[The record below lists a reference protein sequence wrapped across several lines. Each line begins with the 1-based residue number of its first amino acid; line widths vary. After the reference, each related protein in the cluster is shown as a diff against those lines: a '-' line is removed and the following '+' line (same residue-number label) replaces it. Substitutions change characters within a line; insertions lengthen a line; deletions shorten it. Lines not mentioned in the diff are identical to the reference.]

1 MKKRW
6 FILIAVVL
14 LVAVVLAACGKSSY
28 KCEDPY
34 GCVNVA
40 PGQPIKIGAAL
51 VLSGPN
57 ESLGVDSLGG
67 VEIAV
72 DDFTAANKDWLAKG
86 KHSIQVVKEDS
97 QCSAEGGQTAAQKLA
112 ADKSIVG
119 VIGTNCSSAGE
130 PASKILSDAHIPMIS
145 PSNTAPSLTAPKTHA
160 ECYLR
165 TAHNDKVQ
173 GKAVAEFAYKVLG
186 ARTMATI
193 HDGSPYAEQLQQVA
207 CDVFTQLGGKC
218 VAQEAINVGDTDM
231 RPVLT
236 KIAATHPDVL
246 YYPIFIQEGALIT
259 QQAKEVPGLEKTVLM
274 GSDGMIS
281 PDFIK
286 AAGKAAEGMYLS
298 GPAAVNNEEFNKK
311 YEAKYGQE
319 PPSAFHLHAYDATMM
334 LLDAIKK
341 VAVVDKD
348 GTIHIPRKAL
358 CQALFSTK
366 NFKGLTG
373 TLTCNQYG
381 DCADPKININ
391 KIINGKYVPVWPK
404 K

>member
-6 FILIAVVL
+6 FILFAVL
-14 LVAVVLAACGKSSY
+14 LVAALALAACGQKSTFQ
-28 KCEDPY
+28 CDDPY
-34 GCVNVA
+34 GCVNIG
-40 PGQPIKIGAAL
+40 PNDPIKVGVAV

-57 ESLGVDSLGG
+57 ESLGVDEVGG

-72 DDFTAANKDWLAKG
+72 DDFTAANKDWLG
-86 KHSIQVVKEDS
+86 KHAVQVVKEDS
-97 QCSAEGGQTAAQKLA
+97 LCSAEGGQTAAQKLA
-112 ADKSIVG
+112 ADSSIVG
-119 VIGTNCSSAGE
+119 VIGTACSSAGV
-130 PASKILSDAHIPMIS
+130 PASKILSDAHIVMIS
-145 PSNTAPSLTAPKTHA
+145 PSNTAPSLTAPDQHA

-173 GKAVAEFAYKVLG
+173 GKAVAEFAYNVLG

-236 KIAATHPDVL
+236 KIATAKPDVL
-246 YYPIFIQEGALIT
+246 YYPIFVQEGALIT
-259 QQAKEVPGLEKTVLM
+259 QQAKEVKGLEKTVLM

-286 AAGKAAEGMYLS
+286 AAGEAAEGMYMS
-298 GPAAVNNEEFNKK
+298 GPAAVNNDEFNKK

-334 LLDAIKK
+334 LLDAVKK

-358 CQALFSTK
+358 CQALFGTK
-366 NFKGLTG
+366 EFKGLTG
-373 TLTCNQYG
+373 TLTCNEYG

-391 KIINGKYVPVWPK
+391 QIQNGKYVPVWPNK
-404 K
+404 

>member
-6 FILIAVVL
+6 FILFAVL
-14 LVAVVLAACGKSSY
+14 LVAVLALSACSQKSTY
-28 KCEDPY
+28 ECTDPY
-34 GCVNVA
+34 GCVTIGPND
-40 PGQPIKIGAAL
+40 PIKVGVAV

-57 ESLGVDSLGG
+57 ESLGVDEVGG

-72 DDFTAANKDWLAKG
+72 DDFTAANKDWLG
-86 KHSIQVVKEDS
+86 KHKIEVVKEDS

-119 VIGTNCSSAGE
+119 VIGTACSSAGE
-130 PASKILSDAHIPMIS
+130 PASKILSDAHIVMIS
-145 PSNTAPSLTAPKTHA
+145 PSNTAPSLTDPKTHA

-173 GKAVAEFAYKVLG
+173 GKAVAEFAYNVLG

-236 KIAATHPDVL
+236 KIAAAKPDVL

-259 QQAKEVPGLEKTVLM
+259 QQAKEVPGLENTVLM

-281 PDFIK
+281 PDFVK
-286 AAGKAAEGMYLS
+286 AAGEAAEGMYLS
-298 GPAAVNNEEFNKK
+298 GPAAVDDQNFNKK

-341 VAVVDKD
+341 VAVVDED

-358 CQALFSTK
+358 CEALFSTK
-366 NFKGLTG
+366 DFKGLTG
-373 TLTCNQYG
+373 TLTCNEYG
-381 DCADPKININ
+381 DCADPKINIYQ
-391 KIINGKYVPVWPK
+391 IQNGKYVPVWPQK
-404 K
+404 

>member
-6 FILIAVVL
+6 FVLFAVLLIA
-14 LVAVVLAACGKSSY
+14 ALALTACGQKSTY
-28 KCEDPY
+28 NCTDPW
-34 GCVNVA
+34 GCVNVG
-40 PGQPIKIGAAL
+40 PNDPIKLGVAL

-57 ESLGVDSLGG
+57 ESLGVDSVGG

-72 DDFTAANKDWLAKG
+72 DDFTAANKDWLG
-86 KHSIQVVKEDS
+86 KHTIQVVKEDS
-97 QCSAEGGQTAAQKLA
+97 QCSAEGGQTAAQKLS

-119 VIGTNCSSAGE
+119 VVGTNCSSAGV
-130 PASKILSDAHIPMIS
+130 PAAKIFANAHMPLIS
-145 PSNTAPSLTAPKTHA
+145 PSNTAPSLTAPDTHA
-160 ECYLR
+160 ATYLR

-173 GKAVAEFAYKVLG
+173 GKAVAEFAYNVLG

-193 HDGSPYAEQLQQVA
+193 HDGSPYAQQLQQVA
-207 CDVFTQLGGKC
+207 CDVFKQLGGKC

-231 RPVLT
+231 HPVLT
-236 KIAATHPDVL
+236 KIAASKPDVL

-286 AAGKAAEGMYLS
+286 AAGQAAEGMYLS
-298 GPAAVNNEEFNKK
+298 GPAAVNNDAFNKK
-311 YEAKYGQE
+311 YEAKYGQK
-319 PPSAFHLHAYDATMM
+319 PPSAFHLHAYDAAMM
-334 LLDAIKK
+334 LLDAVKK

-358 CQALFSTK
+358 VDALFATK

-391 KIINGKYVPVWPK
+391 QIQNGKYVPVWPK

>member
-6 FILIAVVL
+6 FVLLALL
-14 LVAVVLAACGKSSY
+14 LVAALALTACGKKATY
-28 KCEDPY
+28 ECTDPI
-34 GCVNVA
+34 GCVEV
-40 PGQPIKIGAAL
+40 GEGEPIQIGVAL

-67 VEIAV
+67 VEIAI
-72 DDFTAANKDWLAKG
+72 DDFKAANGGGLFGHD
-86 KHSIQVVKEDS
+86 ITVVKEDS

-112 ADKSIVG
+112 SNEKIVG
-119 VIGTNCSSAGE
+119 VIGTNCSSAAV
-130 PASKILSDAHIPMIS
+130 PAAKIISDAGMVMIS
-145 PSNTAPSLTAPKTHA
+145 PSNTAPSLTDPKTHEA
-160 ECYLR
+160 GYLR

-173 GKAVAEFAYKVLG
+173 GKAVAEFAYNVLG

-207 CDVFTQLGGKC
+207 CDVFTELGGKC

-236 KIAATHPDVL
+236 KIAATKPDVL
-246 YYPIFIQEGALIT
+246 YYPIFVQEGAFIT
-259 QQAKEVPGLEKTVLM
+259 QQAKEVAGLENTVLM

-281 PDFIK
+281 PDFLE
-286 AAGKAAEGMYLS
+286 AAGEAAEGMYLS

-311 YEAKYGQE
+311 YMAKYGQE

-334 LLDAIKK
+334 LLNAIKK
-341 VAVVDKD
+341 VAVQVDGKLY
-348 GTIHIPRKAL
+348 IPR
-358 CQALFSTK
+358 QALRDALFATK
-366 NFKGLTG
+366 DFKGLTG

-381 DCADPKININ
+381 DCADPKIVIN
-391 KIINGKYVPVWPK
+391 QVKDGKFVPVWP
-404 K
+404 

>member
-6 FILIAVVL
+6 FILFAVLVVIAV
-14 LVAVVLAACGKSSY
+14 ALAACGQKSTY
-28 KCEDPY
+28 ECTDPY
-34 GCVNVA
+34 GCVDVA
-40 PGQPIKIGAAL
+40 PGQPIKIGVAL

-57 ESLGVDSLGG
+57 ASLGADSVGG

-72 DDFTAANKDWLAKG
+72 DDFTAANKDWLG
-86 KHSIQVVKEDS
+86 KHTIEVVKEDS

-119 VIGTNCSSAGE
+119 VIGTNCSSAGV
-130 PASKILSDAHIPMIS
+130 PASKILSDAHMPLIS
-145 PSNTAPSLTAPKTHA
+145 PSNTAPSLTAPDTHA

-173 GKAVAEFAYKVLG
+173 GKAVAEFAYNVLG

-207 CDVFTQLGGKC
+207 CDVFAQLGGKC

-236 KIAATHPDVL
+236 KIAANKPDVL

-281 PDFIK
+281 PDFVK
-286 AAGKAAEGMYLS
+286 AAGDAAEGMYLS
-298 GPAAVNNEEFNKK
+298 GPAAMQNEDFNKK
-311 YEAKYGQE
+311 YEAKYGEE
-319 PPSAFHLHAYDATMM
+319 PPSAFHLHAYDGAMI
-334 LLDAIKK
+334 LLNAIKQ

-358 CQALFSTK
+358 CQALFATK
-366 NFKGLTG
+366 DYKGLTG

-391 KIINGKYVPVWPK
+391 QIQDGKYVPVWP
-404 K
+404 

>member
-6 FILIAVVL
+6 FILFAVVMIAVL
-14 LVAVVLAACGKSSY
+14 ALAACGQKSTY
-28 KCEDPY
+28 KCDDPY
-34 GCVNVA
+34 GCVNIG
-40 PGQPIKIGAAL
+40 PNDPIKMGVAV

-57 ESLGVDSLGG
+57 ESLGVDEVGG

-72 DDFTAANKDWLAKG
+72 DDFTAANKDWLG
-86 KHSIQVVKEDS
+86 KHTIQVVKEDA

-119 VIGTNCSSAGE
+119 VIGTACSSAGE
-130 PASKILSDAHIPMIS
+130 PASKILSDAHIVMIS
-145 PSNTAPSLTAPKTHA
+145 PSNTAPSLTDPKTHA

-173 GKAVAEFAYKVLG
+173 GKAVAEFAYNVLG

-236 KIAATHPDVL
+236 KIAASKPDVL

-286 AAGKAAEGMYLS
+286 AAGEAAEGMYLS
-298 GPAAVNNEEFNKK
+298 GPAAVNNAEFNKK

-319 PPSAFHLHAYDATMM
+319 PPSAFHLHAYDAAMM

-341 VAVVDKD
+341 VAVVEKD

-366 NFKGLTG
+366 DFKGLTG

-391 KIINGKYVPVWPK
+391 QIQHGKYVPVWPK

>member
-6 FILIAVVL
+6 FILFAVL
-14 LVAVVLAACGKSSY
+14 LIAAMALAACGQKSTY
-28 KCEDPY
+28 ECTDPD
-34 GCVNVA
+34 GCITIA
-40 PGQPIKIGAAL
+40 PDAPIKIGAAL

-57 ESLGVDSLGG
+57 ASLGTDSVGG

-72 DDFTAANKDWLAKG
+72 DDFTAANKDWLG
-86 KHSIQVVKEDS
+86 KHTIEVVKEDS
-97 QCSAEGGQTAAQKLA
+97 MCSAEGGQTAAQKLA

-130 PASKILSDAHIPMIS
+130 PASKILSDAHIPLIS
-145 PSNTAPSLTAPKTHA
+145 PSNTAPSLTAPETHA
-160 ECYLR
+160 PYYLR

-173 GKAVAEFAYKVLG
+173 GKAVAEFAYNVLG

-207 CDVFTQLGGKC
+207 CDVFAQLGGEC

-236 KIAATHPDVL
+236 KIAATQPDVL

-259 QQAKEVPGLEKTVLM
+259 QQAKEVPGLENTVLM

-286 AAGKAAEGMYLS
+286 AAGAAAESMYLS
-298 GPAAVNNEEFNKK
+298 GPAAVNNDEFNKK
-311 YEAKYGQE
+311 YEAKYGEE
-319 PPSAFHLHAYDATMM
+319 PPSAFHLHAYDGTTM
-334 LLDAIKK
+334 LLNALKQ

-348 GTIHIPRKAL
+348 GTIHVPRKAL
-358 CQALFSTK
+358 RDALFATK
-366 NFKGLTG
+366 GLKGLTG
-373 TLTCNQYG
+373 TLTCNEYG

-391 KIINGKYVPVWPK
+391 QIQNGEYVPVWP
-404 K
+404 

>member
-6 FILIAVVL
+6 FILFAVL
-14 LVAVVLAACGKSSY
+14 LVAALALSACGQKSTF
-28 KCEDPY
+28 KCDDPY
-34 GCVNVA
+34 GCVNIG
-40 PGQPIKIGAAL
+40 PNDPIKLGVAV

-57 ESLGVDSLGG
+57 ESLGVDEVGG

-72 DDFTAANKDWLAKG
+72 DDFTAANKDWLG
-86 KHSIQVVKEDS
+86 KHTIQVVKEDS

-119 VIGTNCSSAGE
+119 VIGTACSSAGE
-130 PASKILSDAHIPMIS
+130 PASKILSDAHIVMIS
-145 PSNTAPSLTAPKTHA
+145 PSNTAPSLTDPKTHA

-173 GKAVAEFAYKVLG
+173 GKAVAEFAYNVLG

-236 KIAATHPDVL
+236 KIAAAKPDVL

-259 QQAKEVPGLEKTVLM
+259 QQAKEVPGLENTVLM

-286 AAGKAAEGMYLS
+286 AAGEAAEGMYLS
-298 GPAAVNNEEFNKK
+298 GPAAVDDQNFNKK

-334 LLDAIKK
+334 LLDAVKK

-358 CQALFSTK
+358 CEALFATK
-366 NFKGLTG
+366 DFKGLTG

-381 DCADPKININ
+381 DCADPKINIYQ
-391 KIINGKYVPVWPK
+391 IQNGEYVPVWPQK
-404 K
+404 

>member
-6 FILIAVVL
+6 FILFAVL
-14 LVAVVLAACGKSSY
+14 LAAVLALSACSQKSTY
-28 KCEDPY
+28 ECTDPY
-34 GCVNVA
+34 GCINIG
-40 PGQPIKIGAAL
+40 PDDPIKMGVAV

-57 ESLGVDSLGG
+57 ESLGVDEVGG

-72 DDFTAANKDWLAKG
+72 DDFTAANKDWLG
-86 KHSIQVVKEDS
+86 KHTIQVVKEDA

-119 VIGTNCSSAGE
+119 VIGTACSSAGE
-130 PASKILSDAHIPMIS
+130 PASKILSDAHIVMIS
-145 PSNTAPSLTAPKTHA
+145 PSNTAPSLTDPQTHA

-173 GKAVAEFAYKVLG
+173 GKAVAEFAYNVLG

-207 CDVFTQLGGKC
+207 CDVFTQLGGQC

-236 KIAATHPDVL
+236 KIAASKPDVL

-259 QQAKEVPGLEKTVLM
+259 QQAKEVPGLENTVLM

-281 PDFIK
+281 PDFVK
-286 AAGKAAEGMYLS
+286 AAGAAAEGMYLS
-298 GPAAVNNEEFNKK
+298 GPAAVDDQNFNKK

-341 VAVVDKD
+341 VAIVDKD

-358 CQALFSTK
+358 CEALFSTK
-366 NFKGLTG
+366 DFKGLTG
-373 TLTCNQYG
+373 TLTCNEYG
-381 DCADPKININ
+381 DCADPKINIYQ
-391 KIINGKYVPVWPK
+391 IQDGKYVPVWPQK
-404 K
+404 